1 MPGYPIRTVVAVGLI
16 AGLAA
21 ACAPRPERDMA
32 ASQPDTA
39 IVYMEYITVAA
50 PETPQG
56 MALLP
61 LATSEAEVAAQHA
74 RLAAQ
79 RPDDL
84 DWMKLHAAHV
94 LHAVA
99 PRLAPPGPGLGYGVE
114 QAARDISR
122 QVRLAARAPG
132 ANAAMQTHAGHVAT
146 AAGNVVTWSEAVT
159 TLAQAVQVASQPEEA
174 AEKVDRMVLLTGAIL
189 TGNDADGDGTVTWR
203 RGEGGLAQA
212 EAHMDLMATASA
224 G

>member
-1 MPGYPIRTVVAVGLI
+1 MPRHPILSVASVALL

-21 ACAPRPERDMA
+21 ACAPRAEREIAVTEPEQA
-32 ASQPDTA
+32 L
-39 IVYMEYITVAA
+39 VLMEYITVAA

-61 LATSEAEVAAQHA
+61 LAVAEAEVAAEHA
-74 RLAAQ
+74 RLADL

-84 DWMKLHAAHV
+84 DWMKMHAAHI

-99 PRLAPPGPGLGYGVE
+99 PQLAPPGPGLGYGVE

-132 ANAAMQTHAGHVAT
+132 ANGEMQTHAGHVAT
-146 AAGNVVTWSEAVT
+146 AAGNVVTWSEAVK
-159 TLAQAVQVASQPEEA
+159 TLAQAVLVASEPEEA
-174 AEKVDRMVLLTGAIL
+174 AEKIDRLILLTDAIL
-189 TGNDADGDGTVTWR
+189 RGNDADGDGTVTWQ
-203 RGEGGLAQA
+203 RGEGGLEQA
-212 EAHMDLMATASA
+212 ERHMELMAAA